1 MDKNTLQ
8 IKLYIKFM
16 KNVLKNN
23 LYAYHNITY
32 LIFIIIL

>member
-1 MDKNTLQ
+1 MGKHILQ

-16 KNVLKNN
+16 KNVLKSN
-23 LYAYHNITY
+23 LYTYHNITY